1 VSFKSSTVK
10 NVKNCKSGSYKGDK
24 NMKNHK
30 KYGNKIMSILLVSTV
45 FLLLTVVP
53 VSFGATI
60 NEQQVKVPLV
70 IDLSYTIAGAQF
82 TFEYSTGLEF
92 VSYEKSTA
100 VSSALTTPVV
110 VKNGYTSVGFYNA
123 DNKYVP
129 ENGKLDVGYLVFN
142 CLNDNSQKVT
152 LTEIKLVQI
161 VNNGETRSEFL
172 APVEIKVSP
181 ENSSGGSSGDS
192 ANGVSS
198 IGDKGSSGD
207 DDNVSSI
214 GDKDSLGD
222 DDDGASLIVAHDLLG
237 DTSEGSLL
245 SIGFW
250 IAIALLV
257 VAVCGIGVFIIM
269 KKRANIK

>member
-1 VSFKSSTVK
+1 
-10 NVKNCKSGSYKGDK
+10 
-24 NMKNHK
+24 
-30 KYGNKIMSILLVSTV
+30 MSIFLVTAV

-53 VSFGATI
+53 ASFGATL
-60 NEQQVKVPLV
+60 NERQVKVPLV

-92 VSYEKSTA
+92 VSYEKSND

-110 VKNGYTSVGFYNA
+110 VKNGCTSVGFYNA

-129 ENGKLDVGYLVFN
+129 KDGKLDVGYLVFN
-142 CLNDNSQKVT
+142 CLNDVSQKVI

-181 ENSSGGSSGDS
+181 ENSSGGSSVDG
-192 ANGVSS
+192 A
-198 IGDKGSSGD
+198 KGSSGD
-207 DDNVSSI
+207 SANDGSSIGTKGSSEDDDNASLI
-214 GDKDSLGD
+214 GDKDSSGVD
-222 DDDGASLIVAHDLLG
+222 DSASLITAHDLLA
-237 DTSEGSLL
+237 DNSKDSEL
-245 SIGFW
+245 SVGFW

-257 VAVCGIGVFIIM
+257 VAVCGVGVFIVM
-269 KKRANIK
+269 KKRTNIK

>member
-1 VSFKSSTVK
+1 
-10 NVKNCKSGSYKGDK
+10 
-24 NMKNHK
+24 MKNHK
-30 KYGNKIMSILLVSTV
+30 KYGNKIMSILLVTTV

-82 TFEYSTGLEF
+82 TFEYSSGLAF
-92 VSYEKSTA
+92 VSYEKSEA

-110 VKNGYTSVGFYNA
+110 VKNGYTSAGFYNA

-129 ENGKLDVGYLVFN
+129 KDGKLDAGYLVFN
-142 CLNDNSQKVT
+142 CLNDDSQKVT

-181 ENSSGGSSGDS
+181 ENSSGGSSVDDAKGSSVDS
-192 ANGVSS
+192 TNGVSS
-198 IGDKGSSGD
+198 IGAKGSSVD
-207 DDNVSSI
+207 DGNVSSI
-214 GDKDSLGD
+214 GDKDSSV
-222 DDDGASLIVAHDLLG
+222 DDDGASLIVAHDLLV
-237 DTSEGSLL
+237 DNSEGFGL
-245 SIGFW
+245 SVGFC
-250 IAIALLV
+250 IAIVLLV
-257 VAVCGIGVFIIM
+257 VAVCGIGVFVIL
-269 KKRANIK
+269 KKRTNIK

>member
-1 VSFKSSTVK
+1 
-10 NVKNCKSGSYKGDK
+10 
-24 NMKNHK
+24 MKNHK
-30 KYGNKIMSILLVSTV
+30 KYGNRIMSIFLVSAV

-53 VSFGATI
+53 VSFGATL
-60 NEQQVKVPLV
+60 NERQVKVPLV
-70 IDLSYTIAGAQF
+70 IDLSYAIAGAQF
-82 TFEYSTGLEF
+82 TFEYSSGLEF
-92 VSYEKSTA
+92 VSHEKSEV

-129 ENGKLDVGYLVFN
+129 KDGKLDVGYLVFD
-142 CLNDNSQKVT
+142 CLNNGSQKVT

-161 VNNGETRSEFL
+161 VDNGETRSEFL

-181 ENSSGGSSGDS
+181 ENSSGGSSVDGAKGSSGDS

-198 IGDKGSSGD
+198 IGAKGSSVD
-207 DDNVSSI
+207 DDNVLSI
-214 GDKDSLGD
+214 GDKDSLG

-237 DTSEGSLL
+237 DNSEGSLL
-245 SIGFW
+245 SVGFW
-250 IAIALLV
+250 IAVVFLV